1 MGYNKG
7 DSYEEKIFQILESK
21 KMLAPEAKRG
31 GSSQKPDILFL
42 HQSRP
47 NSLEVKLDLKADYGQ
62 KMLKWE
68 NGVWFWCVDD
78 AVTQLY
84 SELKVLEY
92 INRKSILP
100 NRYTIP
106 KEEITQDQ
114 KTEDQK
120 NFEDAQEIDINAL
133 YEYYSHRN
141 CYYIQVGGYGFYHL
155 KKDVLNLG
163 TPQFNCKM
171 RLRLRAKTIHSNP
184 IYNYGFYAVL
194 KPYGKPQQVSPFDLE
209 EKGDRVFPP
218 LNP

>member
-7 DSYEEKIFQILESK
+7 DSYEEKIFKILESK
-21 KMLAPEAKRG
+21 KMLAPNAKRG
-31 GSSQKPDILFL
+31 GSSKKPDLLFL
-42 HQSRP
+42 HRSRP

-68 NGVWFWCVDD
+68 DGVWSWCVNDS
-78 AVTQLY
+78 VTQLY
-84 SELKVLEY
+84 SELKILEY
-92 INRKSILP
+92 INRKSIIP
-100 NRYTIP
+100 NRYTVP

-120 NFEDAQEIDINAL
+120 NFEDVQEIDINAL
-133 YEYYSHRN
+133 YEYYSNRN
-141 CYYIQVGGYGFYHL
+141 CYYIQIGDYGFYHL

-194 KPYGKPQQVSPFDLE
+194 KPYGKPNQVSPFDLE
-209 EKGDRVFPP
+209 EKEDRVFPP